1 MSGDKKKL
9 LEQIK
14 DYFLKNYDLVL
25 SDSELEEVYQSFFHL
40 GKALFIFANQQEV
53 VNDQKTS

>member
-1 MSGDKKKL
+1 MFRL
-9 LEQIK
+9 FIILQN
-14 DYFLKNYDLVL
+14 KNSSLDLVL